1 MSCDHSSVSA
11 MCTGRVECFLETEVS
26 FTHRTLAWFKTS
38 TWSEPFFL
46 CGWPQAI
53 SSLAGFLRLHTRQ
66 SQQKSVSGRATR
78 QARQTLEKAETDL
91 PFFLSSLREESGK
104 LAPRQLWQI
113 TLMSAVPDTNI
124 SRELDYHGNGGPWK
138 HVRRSDMRWP
148 MTSRIS
154 VWQACQMQPL
164 MCEVINKKYWH
175 TVGRLFTLCDR
186 FQWCRGNSIISDCL
200 KKNKGNKLAAR
211 PFCN

>member
-38 TWSEPFFL
+38 TWSEPFFCADGRKPSAL
-46 CGWPQAI
+46 W
-53 SSLAGFLRLHTRQ
+53 LAFCAFTRGKVN
-66 SQQKSVSGRATR
+66 KSVSGRVTR

-104 LAPRQLWQI
+104 LAQRQLWQI
-113 TLMSAVPDTNI
+113 TLVSAVPDTNI

-138 HVRRSDMRWP
+138 HERRSDMRWP

-154 VWQACQMQPL
+154 VSDKSLIKILAHSWQI
-164 MCEVINKKYWH
+164 IN
-175 TVGRLFTLCDR
+175 TVWQVSVVSG
-186 FQWCRGNSIISDCL
+186 
-200 KKNKGNKLAAR
+200 
-211 PFCN
+211 